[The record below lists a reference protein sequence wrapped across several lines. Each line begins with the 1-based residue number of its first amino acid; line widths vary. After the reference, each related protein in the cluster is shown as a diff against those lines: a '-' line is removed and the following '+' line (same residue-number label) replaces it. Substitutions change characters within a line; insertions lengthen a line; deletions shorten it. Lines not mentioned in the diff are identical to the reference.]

1 MDRKTDLYLQLNPY
15 LLIINIAIM
24 KKLLIPAVLFIA
36 ISSFS
41 SCELVEGIFKAGV
54 WVGILI
60 VVAVIALI
68 IWLVTRAR
76 K

>member
-1 MDRKTDLYLQLNPY
+1 MMKNALIYGSF
-15 LLIINIAIM
+15 LLLASI
-24 KKLLIPAVLFIA
+24 
-36 ISSFS
+36 FS

-60 VVAVIALI
+60 VVAIIGLI
-68 IWLVTRAR
+68 VWLVGRGR